1 MRLWVSVTHT
11 GARVGPENTLRLD
24 SFGGS
29 GGGGGV
35 RLNSKS
41 EEKSIKQYTHTHA
54 RIAYCVQHSHEYTYD
69 GECVRNV
76 YV

>member
-11 GARVGPENTLRLD
+11 GARVGPKNTLRLD

-41 EEKSIKQYTHTHA
+41 EEKSIKQYTHTRTHCLLCA
-54 RIAYCVQHSHEYTYD
+54 A
-69 GECVRNV
+69 
-76 YV
+76 